1 MIVLDTHAWL
11 WWVSSPELLGEQAA
25 AAIEE
30 ARSRRELLISSI
42 SAWEVAMLARRGRLQ
57 LSMSAAE
64 WIARCEA
71 LPFLRFVPVDNAIAV
86 QSTSLPGDLHGDPAD
101 RIIVAT
107 ALSHGATLVTKDRKL
122 QDYPGVATL
131 W

>member
-11 WWVSSPELLGEQAA
+11 WWVSNPELLGKQAT

-30 ARSRRELLISSI
+30 ARQRREILISSI
-42 SAWEVAMLARRGRLQ
+42 SAWEVAMLVQRGRLQ
-57 LSMSAAE
+57 LSLKVHE

-71 LPFLRFVPVDNAIAV
+71 LPFMEFVPVDNAIAV
-86 QSTSLPGDLHGDPAD
+86 QATCLPGDLHGDPAD

-122 QDYPGVATL
+122 RDYPGIATL